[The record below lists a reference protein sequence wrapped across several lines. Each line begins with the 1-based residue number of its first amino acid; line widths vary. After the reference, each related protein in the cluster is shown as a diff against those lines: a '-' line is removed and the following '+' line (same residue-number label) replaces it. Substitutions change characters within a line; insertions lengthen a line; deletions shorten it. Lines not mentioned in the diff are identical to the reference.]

1 MKLQHCTWPDVEAYL
16 DRSNGIVV
24 PIGSIE
30 QHGPIGLIG
39 TDAIV
44 PAAIAD
50 AASDT
55 GDFLVGPDIAL
66 GAAQFNLGFPGTV
79 STRPTTL
86 IALIVDYVRS
96 LAGQGFRKIYFLN
109 GHGANIAVARA
120 AFQEIHA
127 AVSFGD
133 ADAAPVDLKIRS
145 WWELPAVAALRDEL
159 YGAQEGM
166 HATPSEIALTQHIL
180 PGSAR
185 DGAETPPDPLS
196 PDFLLDHAG
205 DQHPDAPRHRRRFP
219 DGRVGSHS
227 ALASETDGKRLFE
240 AAVADLIVDY
250 GAFLKGD

>member
-1 MKLQHCTWPDVEAYL
+1 MKLQHCTWQDVEAYL
-16 DRSNGIVV
+16 ERSQGIVV
-24 PIGSIE
+24 PIGSTE

-44 PAAIAD
+44 PTAIAD
-50 AASDT
+50 AASET
-55 GDFLVGPDIAL
+55 ADFLVGPEIAL
-66 GAAQFNLGFPGTV
+66 GAAQFNLDFPGTV

-96 LAGQGFRKIYFLN
+96 LAGQGFKKIYFLN

-127 AVSFGD
+127 GVSFGD
-133 ADAAPVDLKIRS
+133 GGAKPVDLKTVS
-145 WWELPAVAALRDEL
+145 WWDLPSVAALRDEL
-159 YGAQEGM
+159 YGDQEGM

-185 DGAETPPDPLS
+185 SGGETPPEALP
-196 PDFLLDHAG
+196 PEFLQDHAG
-205 DQHPDAPRHRRRFP
+205 DQHPDAPRHKQRFP

-227 ALASETDGKRLFE
+227 GLANAADGARLFE
-240 AAVADLIVDY
+240 AAVADLVVDY
-250 GAFLKGD
+250 GAFLKVD